1 MTRKKKNSRGRY
13 KRTDKQKKV
22 ISSSNV
28 RRAGSRAGI
37 LGSNVYGHLIIAF
50 LEGNN
55 EEYDNSS
62 IKPLGVNL
70 NTWAQRGKREFRN
83 AGLITYK
90 EKKGGR
96 GSRFKI
102 SKTAISGHILV
113 EFKEYYSKQILP
125 KVYDKAQRII
135 RQYSKT
141 TIEKESIFTPKG
153 KRKVKDS
160 QRLGVFGYILE
171 TISEGNEHTRIKY
184 DLMELE
190 HKYAKI
196 FEGSLKC
203 SEQEEGAIAYHIE
216 RLKKL
221 RKQFERRIV
230 KSDNIKKAGEKE
242 KEFGNILKE
251 IKRDIDKKQSCP
263 NEKIIKRQFED
274 ALSFVKVKFSTYS
287 IHDIFEEMLF
297 QSALRYRLDEET
309 DKYYLTAWLYQSLVL
324 SDFTG

>member
-70 NTWAQRGKREFRN
+70 NTWAQRGRSEFRN

-102 SKTAISGHILV
+102 SKTAIS
-113 EFKEYYSKQILP
+113 
-125 KVYDKAQRII
+125 
-135 RQYSKT
+135 
-141 TIEKESIFTPKG
+141 
-153 KRKVKDS
+153 
-160 QRLGVFGYILE
+160 
-171 TISEGNEHTRIKY
+171 
-184 DLMELE
+184 
-190 HKYAKI
+190 
-196 FEGSLKC
+196 
-203 SEQEEGAIAYHIE
+203 
-216 RLKKL
+216 
-221 RKQFERRIV
+221 
-230 KSDNIKKAGEKE
+230 
-242 KEFGNILKE
+242 
-251 IKRDIDKKQSCP
+251 
-263 NEKIIKRQFED
+263 
-274 ALSFVKVKFSTYS
+274 
-287 IHDIFEEMLF
+287 
-297 QSALRYRLDEET
+297 
-309 DKYYLTAWLYQSLVL
+309 
-324 SDFTG
+324 